1 MTESSLLLFSDAPS
15 GNPSLML
22 FGGEAAPYVPVDLV
36 FSESP
41 AENPADLVFGG
52 VDVSL
57 PPVPDLHGT
66 LAGTYPAMVC
76 HGVVSYLSDTA
87 RPVVGRISNA
97 WQKAEQTESS
107 VKTSYQVM
115 LASHAKSQD
124 KWEVAKPLFARGQ
137 VKLAHSLIGNRS
149 STTASHAEAVQIEI
163 GRLSSFAS
171 MSPVAR
177 TTTRTSWQ
185 EARPVKTERLS
196 AFQSMQPV
204 ARASRLSGWG
214 DARRNLVQARDG
226 FQDADALQVMGR
238 SGFQKARKP
247 PPGKAAEILPPVK
260 PPCYVPPPGNAV
272 DLLFAAARSNSTSLV
287 FSCERTTPPVN
298 TIVIPVKRTYIML
311 NDVQLRRV
319 EGNYILPATTLQMQI
334 DMDSWTWSFST
345 SMPACALPLVEPGQ
359 AGDRVIL
366 EASVNGQKFSL
377 LAEDIQREKVF
388 GKSTISI
395 SGRGLSALL
404 ADPYSPILTFKNDI
418 ERTAQQLMN
427 DALMINGVP
436 IGWSVDWRI
445 DDWLVPAGVWSHQGS
460 YMSALTTIANAAGAF
475 IQPDPTALI
484 LRILPRYPVK
494 PWEWASATPDIELPS
509 AAVTRESISWTDKPD
524 YNAVYVSGT
533 TAGGILGYVKRAGSA
548 GEKLAP
554 MITDALITDSA
565 PARQRGISILAET
578 GRNASYSLSL
588 PVLQEAGIIMPGK
601 MTRYVDSAEVMGI
614 VKGVSISAEQ
624 SKLRQTIEVQTH
636 G

>member
-15 GNPSLML
+15 DNPSLLL

-41 AENPADLVFGG
+41 AENPTELVFGG
-52 VDVSL
+52 VDVTL
-57 PPVPDLHGT
+57 PPVPDLHGS
-66 LAGTYPAMVC
+66 LAGTFPAMAC

-87 RPVVGRISNA
+87 RPMVGRINNA

-124 KWEVAKPLFARGQ
+124 NWQIAKPLFARGQ
-137 VKLAHSLIGNRS
+137 VKLAHTLIGNRA
-149 STTASHAEAVQIEI
+149 STTTRHAEAAQVEI

-177 TTTRTSWQ
+177 TSTRTSWQ
-185 EARPVKTERLS
+185 EARLVKTERLS

-214 DARRNLVQARDG
+214 DARRNLEQMQDG
-226 FQDADALQVMGR
+226 FQRAGTFQVVDR
-238 SGFQKARKP
+238 SGFEKARKP
-247 PPGKAAEILPPVK
+247 LPGKSGDVLPPVK
-260 PPCYVPPPGNAV
+260 QSCYVPPNGLHV
-272 DLLFAAARSNSTSLV
+272 DLLFAAAWADSSSLV

-319 EGNYILPATTLQMQI
+319 EGNHILPATTLQMQI

-345 SMPACALPLVEPGQ
+345 SMPASALPLVEPGQ

-395 SGRGLSALL
+395 GGRGLSAML
-404 ADPYSPILTFKNDI
+404 ADPYSPIVTFKNDI

-460 YMSALTTIANAAGAF
+460 YMSALTTIASAAGAF
-475 IQPDPTALI
+475 IQPDPTALT
-484 LRILPRYPVK
+484 LRVLPRYPVK

-509 AAVTRESISWTDKPD
+509 AAVTKESISWTDKPN
-524 YNAVYVSGT
+524 YNAVYVSGS
-533 TAGGILGYVKRAGSA
+533 TAGGILGYVKRAGTA
-548 GEKLAP
+548 GDKLAP
-554 MITDALITDSA
+554 MVTDVLITDSA
-565 PARQRGISILAET
+565 PARQRGIAILAET
-578 GRNASYSLSL
+578 GRNAAYSLSL
-588 PVLQEAGIIMPGK
+588 PVLPESGIIMPGK
-601 MTRYVDSAEVMGI
+601 LTRYVDTGQVMGV
-614 VKGVSISAEQ
+614 VKGLSLSTEL
-624 SKLRQTIEVQTH
+624 SKVRQIIEVQKH
-636 G
+636 A

>member
-1 MTESSLLLFSDAPS
+1 
-15 GNPSLML
+15 
-22 FGGEAAPYVPVDLV
+22 
-36 FSESP
+36 
-41 AENPADLVFGG
+41 
-52 VDVSL
+52 
-57 PPVPDLHGT
+57 
-66 LAGTYPAMVC
+66 
-76 HGVVSYLSDTA
+76 
-87 RPVVGRISNA
+87 
-97 WQKAEQTESS
+97 
-107 VKTSYQVM
+107 
-115 LASHAKSQD
+115 
-124 KWEVAKPLFARGQ
+124 
-137 VKLAHSLIGNRS
+137 
-149 STTASHAEAVQIEI
+149 
-163 GRLSSFAS
+163 
-171 MSPVAR
+171 
-177 TTTRTSWQ
+177 
-185 EARPVKTERLS
+185 
-196 AFQSMQPV
+196 
-204 ARASRLSGWG
+204 
-214 DARRNLVQARDG
+214 
-226 FQDADALQVMGR
+226 
-238 SGFQKARKP
+238 
-247 PPGKAAEILPPVK
+247 
-260 PPCYVPPPGNAV
+260 
-272 DLLFAAARSNSTSLV
+272 
-287 FSCERTTPPVN
+287 
-298 TIVIPVKRTYIML
+298 ML

-345 SMPACALPLVEPGQ
+345 SMPASALAVVEPGQ
-359 AGDRVIL
+359 AGDKVIL

-395 SGRGLSALL
+395 SGRGLSAML

-427 DALMINGVP
+427 DALMINGVS

-460 YMSALTTIANAAGAF
+460 YMSALTTIASAAGAF
-475 IQPDPTALI
+475 IQPDPTALT

-494 PWEWASATPDIELPS
+494 PWEWPSATPDIELPS

-524 YNAVYVSGT
+524 YNAVYVSGA

-548 GEKLAP
+548 GDKLAP

-588 PVLQEAGIIMPGK
+588 PVLQESGIIMPGK